1 MLSFYKNHMILIVL
15 FFQLSLLFVTVMNGQ
30 EKFLLTSSEMTG
42 YELERQTEFGWEINK
57 NAQLHKVIQQKWKG
71 NDTLF
76 VFIEYGEFKD
86 GPTAL
91 GGTAFA
97 ATKSFATPYIFGSF
111 DGSIIKD
118 ASWIPFDHNS
128 KYLFFVR
135 GNVGIKL
142 GIPLS
147 FTKTDQ
153 QNLILKLLN
162 KIELNLSPEVLAYE
176 ESIRPKQISSNDYQ
190 TITEPVVISNKM
202 TNFSEITFWNSKWLL
217 DSTNMRLGIRKEWKN
232 DQGVVL
238 GIDICKYDNDLEA
251 NIASNF
257 RNSHSFFYDILFSL
271 ENKDSLTKIIERWI
285 EWGPKDNISVLGVKK
300 NLTIQIYEYNPNGID
315 TNLFLSIVE
324 DLVEQVSNF

>member
-15 FFQLSLLFVTVMNGQ
+15 FFQLSLLFVTVINGQ

-76 VFIEYGEFKD
+76 VFIEYGEFKV
-86 GPTAL
+86 
-91 GGTAFA
+91 
-97 ATKSFATPYIFGSF
+97 

-202 TNFSEITFWNSKWLL
+202 TNFSEITFWDSKWLL
-217 DSTNMRLGIRKEWKN
+217 DSTNMRPGIRKEWKN